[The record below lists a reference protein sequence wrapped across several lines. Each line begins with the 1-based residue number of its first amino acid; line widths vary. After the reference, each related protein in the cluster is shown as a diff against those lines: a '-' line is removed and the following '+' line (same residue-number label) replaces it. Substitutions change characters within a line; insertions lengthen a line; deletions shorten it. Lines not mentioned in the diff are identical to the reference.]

1 MLLAADIGNA
11 QIKIGIFQEDDLIY
25 SFRLTSK
32 TRRTSDEFGITMQM
46 FLKNSGIEAAEI
58 QAAIIASVVPD
69 VMHAFVNALKKY
81 FQIETM
87 IVGPGIKTGLKIGAE
102 NPKEVGAEMI
112 AAAVAANHYYA
123 SPSIVI
129 DFSTTTTYQYI
140 DADQKFEAAVI
151 CPGIRTMADALVQ
164 STARLPEIEIRKPKS
179 ILGRE
184 TISCI
189 QAGIVY
195 GSIGQT
201 EYIVRKMKEE
211 SGTQNACVIAT
222 GGIGRLIAEETAC
235 IDYYDRDLTM
245 KGLNLIYRM
254 NAGKTKQYEN
264 R

>member
-11 QIKIGIFQEDDLIY
+11 QIKIGIFQENDLIY

-179 ILGRE
+179 ILGRNHQLYSGGHRLRQHRPDGVYRAE
-184 TISCI
+184 NER
-189 QAGIVY
+189 GIRRA
-195 GSIGQT
+195 
-201 EYIVRKMKEE
+201 ECLRHRHRRHRAADCRR
-211 SGTQNACVIAT
+211 N
-222 GGIGRLIAEETAC
+222 RLH
-235 IDYYDRDLTM
+235 RL
-245 KGLNLIYRM
+245 L
-254 NAGKTKQYEN
+254 
-264 R
+264 